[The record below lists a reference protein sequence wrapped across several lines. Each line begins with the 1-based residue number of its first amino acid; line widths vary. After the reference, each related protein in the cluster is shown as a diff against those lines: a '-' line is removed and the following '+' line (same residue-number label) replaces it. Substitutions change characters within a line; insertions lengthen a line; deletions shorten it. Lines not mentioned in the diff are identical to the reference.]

1 MPSASLPHSSQLIAP
16 THKPKFISL
25 TLALPACG
33 SMGSMKRNLSL
44 LALTGALA
52 LGGFLGFEL
61 NERSAAQ
68 NNAAT
73 TITAPATPT
82 PAPISTDT
90 SATTTAARYD
100 NGKARTESEANTV
113 QVVKERQNGLVYIS
127 VTESSSNS
135 PQAQLRQRLQDQYG
149 FGLPN
154 DGGDQAQ
161 TGTGSGFFVDSAGD
175 IITNNHVVEGA
186 SEITI
191 RLHGSKQTYK
201 AKVIARAPDFD
212 LALIRAEGVPSG
224 SIQPMP
230 LGNSDNLDVGLKA
243 IAMGAPFNLDFSVS
257 EGIISSLE
265 RKVAVGTKEIEQS
278 VIQTDAAINPGN
290 SGGPL
295 LNSSGEVIGVNTQI
309 LTGGI
314 GQSAG
319 VGFAIPIN
327 TVKKLL
333 PQLQAGNGQVLQTPS
348 LGVQFTDLSG
358 LTSAQRQNNKLPE
371 SGALLQRV
379 FPNSPAAAAGLKAG
393 SNDAIQLTDPS
404 TGRSAALST
413 DGDIITAIDGQAIST
428 GDDLRRAVIGKR
440 IGDSIKLTVQR
451 GGQSRDVT
459 VDLKA
464 FSFPTGQN

>member
-1 MPSASLPHSSQLIAP
+1 
-16 THKPKFISL
+16 
-25 TLALPACG
+25 
-33 SMGSMKRNLSL
+33 MGDMKKNLSL

-61 NERSAAQ
+61 NARSAAQ
-68 NNAAT
+68 NNQPT
-73 TITAPATPT
+73 TITAPATPPT
-82 PAPISTDT
+82 GAEPISTN
-90 SATTTAARYD
+90 TTATASTARYD

-113 QVVKERQNGLVYIS
+113 QIVKERQNGLVYIS

-135 PQAQLRQRLQDQYG
+135 PQAQLRQRLQDQFG
-149 FGLPN
+149 QQFGLPG
-154 DGGDQAQ
+154 DGSDQAQ
-161 TGTGSGFFVDSAGD
+161 TGTGSGFFVDSQGD

-201 AKVIARAPDFD
+201 AKVVARAPDFD
-212 LALIRAEGVPSG
+212 LALIRAEGVPSE

-265 RKVAVGTKEIEQS
+265 RKVAVGTKEIQQN

-295 LNSSGEVIGVNTQI
+295 LNSAGEVIGVNTQI
-309 LTGGI
+309 LTGGV

-358 LTSAQRQNNKLPE
+358 LNADQRQKHNLPT
-371 SGALLQRV
+371 SGALLQQV
-379 FPNSPAAAAGLKAG
+379 YPNSPAAAAGLKSG
-393 SNDAIQLTDPS
+393 TNNAIQLGDPT
-404 TGRSAALST
+404 TGRSASIST
-413 DGDIITAIDGQAIST
+413 DGDIITAIDGQPIVS
-428 GDDLRRAVIGKR
+428 GDDLRSAIIGKQ
-440 IGDSIKLTVQR
+440 IGDSVKLTVKHGSQT
-451 GGQSRDVT
+451 RDVT
-459 VDLKA
+459 VNLKS
-464 FSFPTGQN
+464 FSFPSAQN